1 MNDLAV
7 VGSWIKD
14 SWRGDRS
21 VGIVISIDD
30 ETSMMLVRFPKIAKD
45 TWLVHKNR
53 GHYVVINK

>member
-21 VGIVISIDD
+21 VGIVISIDKQTD
-30 ETSMMLVRFPKIAKD
+30 MMLVRFPKIAKD
-45 TWLVHKNR
+45 TWIVHENR
-53 GHYVVINK
+53 GHYMVINK

>member
-45 TWLVHKNR
+45 TWLVHENR
-53 GHYVVINK
+53 GQYMVINK